1 MSPERGREIPVAP
14 FYFVLLCGALGLFGR
29 EDTMRTLR
37 QSFRILNALPLPLA
51 GILAVGILLWN
62 LSPAFADTP
71 GTFTTTGSM
80 SNARSVHTATLLPSG
95 KVLVAGGDSSG
106 VILPS
111 AELYDPA
118 TGVFSPTGSMGTARV
133 RHTSTLLP
141 NGKVLLAG
149 GSPISSSGISLASAE
164 LYDPATGTFTPTG
177 SMGTARQTH
186 TATLLP
192 TGKVLIAGGS
202 STLASAELYDPAT
215 GTFSPTGSMGTA
227 RQNHNAV
234 LLPTG
239 EVLVAGGFALSS
251 NIQASAELY
260 DPATGTFTPT
270 GPMGTSRQAFSAAL
284 LPTGNVLVAGG
295 ITNGAV
301 VLASAELYDPTAGVF
316 SATGSMGTARV
327 LAGNPE
333 ILLPNGKVL
342 IAGGS
347 STGAFSTPLA
357 SAELYD
363 PATGTFSLTGSMGT
377 ARSAQSM
384 TLLPTGKV
392 ISAGGGNSSG
402 TLASAELY
410 CPEMPGTPGTFTST
424 GSLSTPREIGS
435 PFNDA
440 RLLATGKVLIAAGD
454 TTGGASTTTAELYD
468 PAAGTF
474 ALTGPMTTARAFASS
489 TVLPNGKVLYAGGAV
504 GGPSFASAELYDP
517 ITGTFAPNAGA
528 MVAGRALHGQILLPN
543 GKVLL
548 YGGSDGSNTANCP
561 TPSAELYD
569 PVSETFT
576 TTGAMVICH
585 STPGSATLL
594 PTGKVLIAGGALG
607 ASGGFARLS
616 DAELYDPTTGTFTVT
631 GPMTIP
637 RNAHTAT

>member
-95 KVLVAGGDSSG
+95 KVLVA
-106 VILPS
+106 
-111 AELYDPA
+111 
-118 TGVFSPTGSMGTARV
+118 V

-327 LAGNPE
+327 LAGNPA

-424 GSLSTPREIGS
+424 GRSCMIRPRGPLPSLDR
-435 PFNDA
+435 
-440 RLLATGKVLIAAGD
+440 
-454 TTGGASTTTAELYD
+454 
-468 PAAGTF
+468 
-474 ALTGPMTTARAFASS
+474 
-489 TVLPNGKVLYAGGAV
+489 
-504 GGPSFASAELYDP
+504 
-517 ITGTFAPNAGA
+517 
-528 MVAGRALHGQILLPN
+528 
-543 GKVLL
+543 
-548 YGGSDGSNTANCP
+548 
-561 TPSAELYD
+561 
-569 PVSETFT
+569 
-576 TTGAMVICH
+576 
-585 STPGSATLL
+585 
-594 PTGKVLIAGGALG
+594 
-607 ASGGFARLS
+607 
-616 DAELYDPTTGTFTVT
+616 
-631 GPMTIP
+631 
-637 RNAHTAT
+637 